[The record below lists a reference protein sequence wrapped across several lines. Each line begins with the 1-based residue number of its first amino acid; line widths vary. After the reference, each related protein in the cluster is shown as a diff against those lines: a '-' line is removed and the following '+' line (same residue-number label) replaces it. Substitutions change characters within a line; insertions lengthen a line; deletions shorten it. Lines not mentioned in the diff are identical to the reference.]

1 MSITPSSDYIIPKL
15 KADTIISLI
24 KKGVRASGRGLE
36 DFRELEIVTNYIPN
50 ADGSAFVKLGNTQ
63 VVVGVKLELGMP
75 YPDMPNEGAI
85 VVSAEFVPTASPL
98 FEPGPPDENAIEL
111 ARVIDRSL
119 REIKAIDLSKL
130 VLIPGKRVWVV
141 WIDIYV
147 LDHDGNL
154 IDASSIA
161 TLAALLTAK
170 VPKVEVE
177 GEEVKIIKGEY
188 VGPLPMN
195 RKVVTVTI
203 GKIDTIMLVD
213 PDMEEESV
221 LDTKLV
227 IAVSDDGKIAGLQK
241 SGMGAL
247 SKDEVLKM
255 TELAMRKG
263 RELIEKIERSIRVEA
278 ATEKEGAKEVA
289 EEEKTV
295 ESIEEAGKEEMT
307 EKGEASKE
315 QEAEEAGVSGEL
327 KNNEEKSKS

>member
-15 KADTIISLI
+15 KAETIVSLI
-24 KKGVRASGRGLE
+24 RKGVRASGRGLE
-36 DFRELEIVTNYIPN
+36 DFRELDIVTNYIPN

-63 VVVGVKLELGMP
+63 VIAGVKLELGTP
-75 YPDMPNEGAI
+75 YPDTPNEGAI
-85 VVSAEFVPTASPL
+85 VVSAEFVPAASPL

-119 REIKAIDLSKL
+119 REIKAIDLGKL

-161 TLAALLTAK
+161 TLVALLTAR
-170 VPKVEVE
+170 VPKAEVE
-177 GEEVKIIKGEY
+177 GEEIRVGKSEY
-188 VGPLPMN
+188 TGPLPMN

-203 GKIDTIMLVD
+203 GKIDKIMLVD
-213 PDMEEESV
+213 PDIEEETV

-227 IAVSDDGKIAGLQK
+227 IAVSDDERIAGLQK

-247 SKDEVLKM
+247 DKNEVLKM
-255 TELAMRKG
+255 TELAMKKGKEIIEIVEKSIEASTRGASTEQTARKS
-263 RELIEKIERSIRVEA
+263 REDSEDTDMKGEN
-278 ATEKEGAKEVA
+278 
-289 EEEKTV
+289 EEET
-295 ESIEEAGKEEMT
+295 S
-307 EKGEASKE
+307 
-315 QEAEEAGVSGEL
+315 Q
-327 KNNEEKSKS
+327 

>member
-15 KADTIISLI
+15 KADTIVSLI
-24 KKGVRASGRGLE
+24 RKGIRASGRGLE

-63 VVVGVKLELGMP
+63 VVVGVKLELGTP
-75 YPDMPNEGAI
+75 YPDTPNEGAI

-119 REIKAIDLSKL
+119 REVKAIDLSKL

-161 TLAALLTAK
+161 ALAALLTAK
-170 VPKVEVE
+170 VPKAEVE
-177 GEEVKIIKGEY
+177 GEEVKVCRGEY

-203 GKIDTIMLVD
+203 GKIDNVLLVD
-213 PDMEEESV
+213 PDMEEELV

-227 IAVSDDGKIAGLQK
+227 IAVSDDGRIAGLQK

-247 SKDEVLKM
+247 SKDEVLRM
-255 TELAMRKG
+255 TELAMKKG
-263 RELIEKIERSIRVEA
+263 KELIEKIENSVKVEVLP
-278 ATEKEGAKEVA
+278 EKEKVEEVA
-289 EEEKTV
+289 GEEKAGEPTGEV
-295 ESIEEAGKEEMT
+295 GKEEI
-307 EKGEASKE
+307 EEGKASKE
-315 QEAEEAGVSGEL
+315 QKVEEAETSGEP
-327 KNNEEKSKS
+327 KGEERVIK

>member
-15 KADTIISLI
+15 KAETIVSLI

-36 DFRELEIVTNYIPN
+36 DFRELGIVTNYIPN

-63 VVVGVKLELGMP
+63 VIAGVKLELGTP
-75 YPDMPNEGAI
+75 YPDTPNEGAI

-119 REIKAIDLSKL
+119 REIKAIDLGKL

-161 TLAALLTAK
+161 TLAALLTAR
-170 VPKVEVE
+170 VPKAEVE
-177 GEEVKIIKGEY
+177 GEEIRVDKSEY
-188 VGPLPMN
+188 TGPLPMN

-203 GKIDTIMLVD
+203 GKIDKIMLVD
-213 PDMEEESV
+213 PDIEEETV

-227 IAVSDDGKIAGLQK
+227 IAVSDDERIAGLQK

-247 SKDEVLKM
+247 DKNEVLKM
-255 TELAMRKG
+255 TELAMKKGKEIIEVVEKSIETSTREASAEQATRKL
-263 RELIEKIERSIRVEA
+263 REDSEDTGMKGEN
-278 ATEKEGAKEVA
+278 
-289 EEEKTV
+289 EEET
-295 ESIEEAGKEEMT
+295 S
-307 EKGEASKE
+307 
-315 QEAEEAGVSGEL
+315 Q
-327 KNNEEKSKS
+327 

>member
-15 KADTIISLI
+15 KANAIISLI

-63 VVVGVKLELGMP
+63 VVVGVKLEPGTP
-75 YPDMPNEGAI
+75 YPDTPNEGAI

-170 VPKVEVE
+170 VPKAEVE
-177 GEEVKIIKGEY
+177 GEEIKILKGEY
-188 VGPLPMN
+188 VSSLPMN

-203 GKIDTIMLVD
+203 GKIDSVLLVD
-213 PDMEEESV
+213 PDMEEETV

-227 IAVSDDGKIAGLQK
+227 IAVSDDGRIAGLQK

-247 SKDEVLKM
+247 SRDEVLRM
-255 TELAMRKG
+255 TELAMKKG
-263 RELIEKIERSIRVEA
+263 RELIEKVEGSIKVEAVPEKERVEEA
-278 ATEKEGAKEVA
+278 P
-289 EEEKTV
+289 EEKKAK
-295 ESIEEAGKEEMT
+295 ESIEEVGKEEKIK
-307 EKGEASKE
+307 EDEVSKE
-315 QEAEEAGVSGEL
+315 QEAKEAEASDEPE
-327 KNNEEKSKS
+327 EEKSES